1 MNFPQ
6 DLGHPVNPVNDDE
19 EQGDHT
25 SIRRH
30 ARITPNPGSESSQV
44 RRQENAQS
52 SDSWKNG
59 VIRRNLVTLLPNGD
73 LCGQQLQEQNFK
85 T

>member
-52 SDSWKNG
+52 SDSWKT
-59 VIRRNLVTLLPNGD
+59 V
-73 LCGQQLQEQNFK
+73 
-85 T
+85 